1 MQNSTTYV
9 DSLKHFEIIKFKPQS
24 IAIRCLWPQSTC
36 WKRFRLR
43 HSVTGLF
50 LAFKQMVLWLN
61 FYWILGVLLNTE
73 GSENFKLD
81 AETSYDPE
89 NLYKPGL
96 KVGIDT
102 MLIVGDALLCTWRA
116 EPVDFLMFANFLLWF
131 FVWNLE
137 IEGQLWNLNFWK
149 SCRWREYVH
158 VILSIKKC
166 SCMWILLK
174 FRVTLII
181 RQDLKNSNSTL
192 RRLITVTSSGYRT
205 ILTW

>member
-1 MQNSTTYV
+1 MT
-9 DSLKHFEIIKFKPQS
+9 KF
-24 IAIRCLWPQSTC
+24 L
-36 WKRFRLR
+36 
-43 HSVTGLF
+43 
-50 LAFKQMVLWLN
+50 LN
-61 FYWILGVLLNTE
+61 FGVLLNTE

-137 IEGQLWNLNFWK
+137 IEGNF
-149 SCRWREYVH
+149 E
-158 VILSIKKC
+158 IE
-166 SCMWILLK
+166 
-174 FRVTLII
+174 
-181 RQDLKNSNSTL
+181 
-192 RRLITVTSSGYRT
+192 TSEKVVDGENMYM
-205 ILTW
+205 